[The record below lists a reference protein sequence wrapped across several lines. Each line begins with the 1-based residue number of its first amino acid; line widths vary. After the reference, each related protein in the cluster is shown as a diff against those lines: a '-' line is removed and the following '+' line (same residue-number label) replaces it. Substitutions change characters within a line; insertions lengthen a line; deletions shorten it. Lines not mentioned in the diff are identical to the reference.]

1 MYPDPRVESL
11 ILEHFIPVRIHVRD
25 ENATALME
33 RFGANWT
40 PTIVFL
46 DSGGTERHRIEGFLT
61 TEDFLTQLMVA
72 LGRIAVAEKN
82 WTEAERWFAQILEK
96 HPNSDAAP
104 EALYWKGVAKYKGSG
119 DAAALGETARAFQER
134 YADSTWA
141 KKSVIWR

>member
-11 ILEHFIPVRIHVRD
+11 ILEQFSPVRIHVRD
-25 ENATALME
+25 ANATVLME

-61 TEDFLTQLMVA
+61 AEDFLAQLMVA
-72 LGRIAVAEKN
+72 LGRLAVAEKN

-104 EALYWKGVAKYKGSG
+104 EALYWKGVARYKGSG
-119 DAAALGETARAFQER
+119 DAAALGDTARAFQER
-134 YADSTWA
+134 YTDSTWA